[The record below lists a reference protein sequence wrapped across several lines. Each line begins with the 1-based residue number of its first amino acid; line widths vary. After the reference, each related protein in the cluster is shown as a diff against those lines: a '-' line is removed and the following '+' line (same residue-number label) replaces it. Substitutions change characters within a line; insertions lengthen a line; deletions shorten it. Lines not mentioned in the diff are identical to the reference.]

1 MKTAGLIA
9 IAFGMLIAMPTGRSE
24 LPERIESLDP
34 RFDAIIPPGSVV
46 ERVADGMVWAE
57 GPLWD
62 AGDES
67 LLFSDVPRNA
77 IFRWRPDAGVTLFME
92 RSGYTGDEPFSGRE
106 GGSNGLTFDRDG
118 RLVFC
123 QHGNRRV
130 VRLERDGRIT
140 VLVDRFQGKRLNSP
154 NDLVY
159 ASNGDLYFT
168 DPVFGLPKAFD
179 DPERELSFQGVFRL
193 AATGELTA
201 LVTDIR
207 LPNGIGLS
215 PDERTL
221 YVSNS
226 QRSRPVWMAYS
237 LSTAGAVV
245 GERVFADAS
254 GWMQP
259 SDGLPDGLKVDRAG
273 NVFATGPGGVN
284 VFAPDGTRLGR
295 VETGVPTGNVAF
307 GPDGT
312 LYIAANHSILR
323 VRMRG
328 AA

>member
-1 MKTAGLIA
+1 
-9 IAFGMLIAMPTGRSE
+9 MLIAMQTRTYESGGR
-24 LPERIESLDP
+24 LERLDP
-34 RFDAIIPPGSVV
+34 RFDALVAPDSVV

-57 GPLWD
+57 GPVWD
-62 AGDES
+62 ARDGA

-77 IFRWRPDAGVTLFME
+77 IFRWHPDAGVTLFME
-92 RSGYTGDEPFSGRE
+92 RSGYTSDEPFEGRE
-106 GGSNGLTFDRDG
+106 SGSNGLTFDRDG

-130 VRLERDGRIT
+130 VRLEKDGRIT
-140 VLVDRFQGKRLNSP
+140 VLADRFEGQRLNSP

-168 DPVFGLPKAFD
+168 DPIFGLPKAFD
-179 DPERELSFQGVFRL
+179 DPEKDLSFQAVFRL
-193 AATGELTA
+193 GATGELTA
-201 LVTDIR
+201 LITDVR

-215 PDERTL
+215 PDGRTL

-226 QRSRPVWMAYS
+226 ERSRPVWIAYT
-237 LSTAGAVV
+237 LSASGAVV

-254 GWMQP
+254 GWIQP
-259 SDGLPDGLKVDRAG
+259 DDGLPDGLKVDRAG

-295 VETGVPTGNVAF
+295 IHTGVPTGNVAF

-312 LYIAANHSILR
+312 LFIAANHSILR
-323 VRMRG
+323 VRPRG